1 MTKAIGLLVAGVVV
15 MAVAIGYALLAGDLR
30 GEARVLFDYPW
41 FHVSMI
47 DLYTGF
53 LLFSGW
59 IVSRE
64 QSRGVAAV
72 WIVLLLTLGNLAA
85 CAYALAAALRARG
98 DWNVF
103 WLGKRAMAT
112 RQTGTNDL
120 WHR

>member
-1 MTKAIGLLVAGVVV
+1 MRKTIGLLAAGVVV
-15 MAVAIGYALLAGDLR
+15 MAVAIGYGLLSGDLW
-30 GEARVLFDYPW
+30 GEAMVLFKYPW

-64 QSRGVAAV
+64 QSRGVAAI

-85 CAYALAAALRARG
+85 CAYALAAAIRARG
-98 DWNVF
+98 DWTAF
-103 WLGKRAMAT
+103 WLGKQAT
-112 RQTGTNDL
+112 AVRQAGTRDVR
-120 WHR
+120 HR

>member
-1 MTKAIGLLVAGVVV
+1 MRKTIGLLAAGVVV
-15 MAVAIGYALLAGDLR
+15 MAAAIGYALLAGDLR

-59 IVSRE
+59 IVFRE
-64 QSRGVAAV
+64 QSRGVAAI
-72 WIVLLLTLGNLAA
+72 WIVLLLTLGNFAA
-85 CAYALAAALRARG
+85 CAYALAAAIRARG

-103 WLGKRAMAT
+103 WLGTRATVIPEARSEKM
-112 RQTGTNDL
+112 R
-120 WHR
+120 HR

>member
-1 MTKAIGLLVAGVVV
+1 MRKAIGLLAAGVLV
-15 MAVAIGYALLAGDLR
+15 MAGAIGYALVVGDLR

-64 QSRGVAAV
+64 PSRGVAAI

-85 CAYALAAALRARG
+85 CAYALLAAIRARG
-98 DWNVF
+98 NWSVF
-103 WLGKRAMAT
+103 WLGERASAT
-112 RQTGTNDL
+112 RQTEMKDV
-120 WHR
+120 RSR

>member
-1 MTKAIGLLVAGVVV
+1 MRISIGLLAVGVLV
-15 MAVAIGYALLAGDLR
+15 MAVAIGYALLAGNLW

-53 LLFSGW
+53 LLFGGW

-64 QSRGVAAV
+64 RSRGVAAI

-85 CAYALAAALRARG
+85 CAYALAAAISARG
-98 DWNVF
+98 DWNLF
-103 WLGKRAMAT
+103 WLGKRATVT
-112 RQTGTNDL
+112 RQAGVTDL
-120 WHR
+120 RHR

>member
-1 MTKAIGLLVAGVVV
+1 MRKAIGLLVAGVLI

-53 LLFSGW
+53 LLFGGW

-64 QSRGVAAV
+64 RSRGVAAI

-85 CAYALAAALRARG
+85 CAYALAAAIRARG
-98 DWNVF
+98 DWSVF
-103 WLGKRAMAT
+103 WLGKRATAT
-112 RQTGTNDL
+112 RQTETKDVRN
-120 WHR
+120 H